1 MKAYSLKLCHRIVST
16 SCVVRLS
23 VKGAKSA
30 VAVAHKAT
38 TDVAAFSSMVV
49 VWVSSAGLLG
59 LKIPMMS
66 YYAGSEIAKSGTRD
80 DIIV

>member
-1 MKAYSLKLCHRIVST
+1 MQKPAIT
-16 SCVVRLS
+16 
-23 VKGAKSA
+23 
-30 VAVAHKAT
+30 VAHKAT

-49 VWVSSAGLLG
+49 SSVGLLR

-66 YYAGSEIAKSGTRD
+66 YYAGSEIAKSTTGY

>member
-1 MKAYSLKLCHRIVST
+1 MQKPAIT
-16 SCVVRLS
+16 
-23 VKGAKSA
+23 
-30 VAVAHKAT
+30 VAHKDT

-49 VWVSSAGLLG
+49 VGVSSVGLLR

-66 YYAGSEIAKSGTRD
+66 YYAGSEIAKSTTGD

>member
-1 MKAYSLKLCHRIVST
+1 MFLKQ
-16 SCVVRLS
+16 S
-23 VKGAKSA
+23 VKPI
-30 VAVAHKAT
+30 AHKAT

-49 VWVSSAGLLG
+49 VGVSSLGLFR

-66 YYAGSEIAKSGTRD
+66 YYAGSDMAKSRTGG